1 MTKLGTFLSI
11 ALLAFTMCIGC
22 AALTGKTAGRNI
34 DDATITA
41 KVKTN
46 LTAEGAATLT
56 QIDVDTNN
64 GVVSLNGVVS
74 SAAEKERAAQI
85 ARQTPGVT
93 RVVNNLQVQSASR

>member
-1 MTKLGTFLSI
+1 VNKLGSFVSM
-11 ALLAFTMCIGC
+11 ALLALTICTGC
-22 AALTGKTAGRNI
+22 VAMTGKTAGRNI

-41 KVKTN
+41 RVKTN

-74 SAAEKERAAQI
+74 NATEKERATQI

-93 RVVNNLQVQSASR
+93 GVVNNLQVQAASR